1 MKPSD
6 ASPHLDLGHLALFT
20 GQRINQL
27 VREELARLGHADA
40 RDTHGFVF
48 QHLIDG
54 SRSISS
60 LAERM
65 GISQQAASKRVAE
78 MVEMDYVEID
88 PASRGRTR
96 LVAIA
101 PRGWE
106 VIQQARAIRA
116 KLHAELHTRLG
127 PQDVALASSIL
138 RNALDSLGGL
148 EPVLQRRARE
158 PD

>member
-6 ASPHLDLGHLALFT
+6 ASLHLDLGHLALFT

-48 QHLIDG
+48 QHLVEG

-78 MVEMDYVEID
+78 MVEMGYVEID

-101 PRGWE
+101 PRGWD

-116 KLHAELHTRLG
+116 MLHADLHAQLD
-127 PQDVALASSIL
+127 PQDIATASTLL
-138 RNALDSLGGL
+138 RQVLERLGGL
-148 EPVLQRRARE
+148 EAISQRRVRE
-158 PD
+158 PS

>member
-1 MKPSD
+1 MPSD
-6 ASPHLDLGHLALFT
+6 ASLQLDLGHLALFT

-27 VREELARLGHADA
+27 VREELTRMGHADL
-40 RDTHGFVF
+40 RDAHGYVF
-48 QHLIDG
+48 QHLIEG

-65 GISQQAASKRVAE
+65 SISQQAASKRVAE
-78 MVEMDYVEID
+78 MIEMGYLEIN
-88 PASRGRTR
+88 PESRGRTR

-106 VIQQARAIRA
+106 VIRLARNIRA

-127 PQDVALASSIL
+127 SQDVTIASSIL
-138 RNALDSLGGL
+138 RNALASLGGL
-148 EPVLQRRARE
+148 ESVQQRRARE